1 MTDIE
6 IARRTKKEPITNILS
21 SLGVSEENYI
31 LYGNDKAKITS
42 SPKNSRGKLILVT
55 AISPTPYGEGKTTV
69 SIGLGD
75 AFRKLDKQSILV
87 LREPSMG
94 PVFGMKGGATGG
106 GYSQVVPMEDIN
118 LHFTGDF
125 HAITAANDLLCA
137 AIDNH
142 IYHGN
147 ELGIETVTFNRA
159 LDVNDRALRHVSL
172 NQRTEKFNIT
182 AASEIMALFCLAES
196 LEDLKNMLGNIVIGY
211 DKNQRLILA
220 KELHIEGAL
229 VTLLKDAFYPN
240 LVQTL
245 EHTPAIIHG
254 GPFANIAHGCNSII
268 ATKAGLGLADYVVTE
283 AGFGS
288 DMGALK
294 FFDIKCKL
302 NDIYPDLVIIN
313 ATIRSLKYHGN
324 GNLKEGLSNLKFHIL
339 NMQKFHDNVLVIL
352 NKFQDDT
359 KEEIKIVND
368 YCKSLNTKML
378 LSNMYKNGS
387 KNTKQLAD
395 TIVFYANKPNQKH
408 YEIYAPDDN
417 ILEKIE
423 KVCRNIYG
431 AKEVIYKDNL
441 KEELKNLDKK
451 YQKYRIC
458 ISKTPASITDDPKVL
473 GFKKDFSMTVTGYN
487 INNGAGFITI
497 LMGNVVTMP
506 GLSKKANYLN
516 IDVKN
521 EEIIGI
527 F

>member
-1 MTDIE
+1 MGQDIYF
-6 IARRTKKEPITNILS
+6 KELN
-21 SLGVSEENYI
+21 
-31 LYGNDKAKITS
+31 
-42 SPKNSRGKLILVT
+42 
-55 AISPTPYGEGKTTV
+55 
-69 SIGLGD
+69 
-75 AFRKLDKQSILV
+75 
-87 LREPSMG
+87 
-94 PVFGMKGGATGG
+94 ATG
-106 GYSQVVPMEDIN
+106 
-118 LHFTGDF
+118 
-125 HAITAANDLLCA
+125 A
-137 AIDNH
+137 
-142 IYHGN
+142 
-147 ELGIETVTFNRA
+147 
-159 LDVNDRALRHVSL
+159 
-172 NQRTEKFNIT
+172 
-182 AASEIMALFCLAES
+182 
-196 LEDLKNMLGNIVIGY
+196 
-211 DKNQRLILA
+211 ILA
-220 KELHIEGAL
+220 
-229 VTLLKDAFYPN
+229 LLKDAMKPN

-245 EHTPAIIHG
+245 ENNPVIIHG

-408 YEIYAPDDN
+408 YEIYTPDDN

-473 GFKKDFSMTVTGYN
+473 GFKKDFSMTVTDYN

>member
-1 MTDIE
+1 
-6 IARRTKKEPITNILS
+6 
-21 SLGVSEENYI
+21 
-31 LYGNDKAKITS
+31 
-42 SPKNSRGKLILVT
+42 
-55 AISPTPYGEGKTTV
+55 
-69 SIGLGD
+69 
-75 AFRKLDKQSILV
+75 
-87 LREPSMG
+87 
-94 PVFGMKGGATGG
+94 
-106 GYSQVVPMEDIN
+106 
-118 LHFTGDF
+118 
-125 HAITAANDLLCA
+125 
-137 AIDNH
+137 
-142 IYHGN
+142 
-147 ELGIETVTFNRA
+147 
-159 LDVNDRALRHVSL
+159 
-172 NQRTEKFNIT
+172 
-182 AASEIMALFCLAES
+182 
-196 LEDLKNMLGNIVIGY
+196 
-211 DKNQRLILA
+211 
-220 KELHIEGAL
+220 
-229 VTLLKDAFYPN
+229 
-240 LVQTL
+240 
-245 EHTPAIIHG
+245 
-254 GPFANIAHGCNSII
+254 
-268 ATKAGLGLADYVVTE
+268 
-283 AGFGS
+283 
-288 DMGALK
+288 
-294 FFDIKCKL
+294 
-302 NDIYPDLVIIN
+302 
-313 ATIRSLKYHGN
+313 
-324 GNLKEGLSNLKFHIL
+324 
-339 NMQKFHDNVLVIL
+339 
-352 NKFQDDT
+352 
-359 KEEIKIVND
+359 
-368 YCKSLNTKML
+368 ML